1 MNVTRKH
8 EAALQ
13 ACIDTLTTLAR
24 KTDDPTIRAEIER
37 EVKQL
42 RTWNRTLPRL
52 REWPIEVQAR
62 AI

>member
-13 ACIDTLTTLAR
+13 VCIDALTTLIR
-24 KTDDPTIRAEIER
+24 KTDSATVRDELER
-37 EVKQL
+37 EVRQL

-62 AI
+62 VI